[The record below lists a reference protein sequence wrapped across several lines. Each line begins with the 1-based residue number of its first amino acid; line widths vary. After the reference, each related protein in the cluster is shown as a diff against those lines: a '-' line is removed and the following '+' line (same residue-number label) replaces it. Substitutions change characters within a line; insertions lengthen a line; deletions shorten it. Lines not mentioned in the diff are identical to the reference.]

1 MDHLKDELLNRGLWD
16 ANDIK
21 VYDKV
26 RRQIVAELEKHQS
39 KPSLLHGDLW
49 GGNYMFLQ
57 DGRLALFDPAP
68 LYGDRE
74 FDIGITT
81 VFGGFTSKF
90 MMRIINIIH
99 SKKVHPIDLNFIVYI
114 Y

>member
-26 RRQIVAELEKHQS
+26 RRQIVAELEKIKVNH
-39 KPSLLHGDLW
+39 LFTCGDLW

-57 DGRLALFDPAP
+57 DGRPALFDPAP

-81 VFGGFTSKF
+81 VFGGFTSEF
-90 MMRIINIIH
+90 YDRIINIIH
-99 SKKVHPIDLNFIVYI
+99 SQRCIL
-114 Y
+114 

>member
-1 MDHLKDELLNRGLWD
+1 GLWD

-49 GGNYMFLQ
+49 G
-57 DGRLALFDPAP
+57 
-68 LYGDRE
+68 
-74 FDIGITT
+74 
-81 VFGGFTSKF
+81 
-90 MMRIINIIH
+90 
-99 SKKVHPIDLNFIVYI
+99 
-114 Y
+114 

>member
-39 KPSLLHGDLW
+39 NSFLSHGDLW
-49 GGNYMFLQ
+49 GGNYMFLTRWSS
-57 DGRLALFDPAP
+57 GV
-68 LYGDRE
+68 
-74 FDIGITT
+74 I
-81 VFGGFTSKF
+81 
-90 MMRIINIIH
+90 
-99 SKKVHPIDLNFIVYI
+99 
-114 Y
+114 